1 MNRLNLSDLV
11 LFGTS
16 SILGSGGF
24 NLIGNAIAS
33 GKDYFPFALAAVG
46 LIFAGSAY
54 SYTYAHDKYKKNN
67 SEALIV
73 EAAFGTPGKLVSH
86 FSILGYNIISIAV
99 VLVLCAK
106 LLIPDNSWF
115 NQILFASTI
124 LLLMIFGAFQQ
135 LDINKSVINIFSLG
149 IIAILSVITFLGCTH
164 ITKTVSLGTERTNLY
179 DSLTYFFF
187 ILAGH
192 DTLMKFSEEAADT
205 KDINKSF
212 YISIAL
218 SFTLIAGTCIAAMV
232 YIKDFS
238 KINVNDIVS
247 HIFKEAFNDN
257 IATIVKYV
265 AIILMTSTSFV
276 NFLATIRYYN
286 SITDTTT
293 NSGIFVIG
301 LLSLG
306 IICINHLSTL
316 VKFADVG
323 LILTLLCVALA
334 VCVERY
340 KTGEVPYIDGL
351 SGLGL
356 LTILGLITAK
366 HSG

>member
-67 SEALIV
+67 SETLIV
-73 EAAFGTPGKLVSH
+73 EAAFGTPGKLLSH

-99 VLVLCAK
+99 VLVLTSK
-106 LLIPDNSWF
+106 LLIPDTSWF
-115 NQILFASTI
+115 NQILFASSI
-124 LLLMIFGAFQQ
+124 LLLMVFGAFQK
-135 LDINKSVINIFSLG
+135 LDINKSLINIFSLG
-149 IIAILSVITFLGCTH
+149 IVAILSVVTLLGCTH
-164 ITKTVSLGTERTNLY
+164 ITKPVSLGTEKTDLY
-179 DSLTYFFF
+179 ESLMYFFF

-212 YISIAL
+212 YISIGL
-218 SFTLIAGTCIAAMV
+218 SFTLIAGASIAAMV
-232 YIKDFS
+232 YIKDFT
-238 KINVNDIVS
+238 KIDINDIIS
-247 HIFKEAFNDN
+247 YIFKEAFNDST
-257 IATIVKYV
+257 AKIVKYV
-265 AIILMTSTSFV
+265 VIILMTSTSFV

-293 NSGIFVIG
+293 NSSILVVG
-301 LLSLG
+301 LVSLLV
-306 IICINHLSTL
+306 ICINHISTL
-316 VKFADVG
+316 VKFADIG
-323 LILTLLCVALA
+323 LIITLLSVALA

-340 KTGEVPYIDGL
+340 KTGEIPYIDGL

-356 LTILGLITAK
+356 LSILGVITAK
-366 HSG
+366 HSR